1 MRKIFKLSLLALFI
15 GVVSCEDATDI
26 IQADELNE
34 EAAYRTVDDLQSGLN
49 GVYASYVPDAASN
62 GLGDAYLFNDLF
74 TDNIKRGAANIGQGS
89 SEYNFV
95 INTNT
100 NFPNTIWA
108 ARYRTINLVNRVLQN
123 FDRVL
128 ENASD
133 SDISRANNIKAQ
145 LLAFR
150 ALSHFDLFQY
160 FTVDYKNAASPSIIV
175 MDFVPPLGEVY
186 PRNTVGEVMTFIK
199 GDLDSADD
207 LMGTSTDPFYLTKDA
222 LKVIRARVLLFEGN
236 AASYSNIE
244 QITEELLTSHPIID
258 IEGSNN
264 PDRYE
269 GFWQDAN
276 LGDPA
281 ILEDIFTLFR
291 GQADNNIG
299 GLFYANSVD
308 ENGSPFFEMSN
319 ELFDLYAADD
329 VRKAVFVK
337 PSTRAG
343 QILINK
349 YPGSSTGQLSNHVKL
364 FRSSEMLLVKAEV
377 EARQGKL
384 GEAAASVQE
393 LRLKRSMGSLPPVP
407 TYNNLQEALRDIL
420 LERRKEL
427 CYEGHRYLDLKRVG
441 PEVNV
446 GINRA
451 PVDAATFS
459 APREL
464 GATDYGF
471 TMPIPRNEVDANPTI
486 LQNPN
491 Y

>member
-34 EAAYRTVDDLQSGLN
+34 ETAYRTVDDLQSGLN
-49 GVYASYVPDAASN
+49 GVYSSYAPDAASN
-62 GLGDAYLFNDLF
+62 GLGDSFLFNDLF
-74 TDNIKRGAANIGQGS
+74 TDNIKRGASNIGQGS

-108 ARYRTINLVNRVLQN
+108 ARYRTINLVNRVLST

-128 ENASD
+128 ENATD
-133 SDISRANNIKAQ
+133 AEVTRANSIKAQ

-150 ALSHFDLFQY
+150 ALSHFELFQY
-160 FTVDYKNAASPSIIV
+160 FTVDYKNASSPSVII
-175 MDFVPPLGEVY
+175 MDFVPPLGAVY
-186 PRNTVGEVMTFIK
+186 PRNTVGDVLSFIK
-199 GDLDSADD
+199 SDLDSADE

-236 AASYSNIE
+236 SANYSAIE
-244 QITEELLTSHPIID
+244 GITEELLTSHPIID
-258 IEGSNN
+258 SPE
-264 PDRYE
+264 DYE

-276 LGDPA
+276 LADVR
-281 ILEDIFTLFR
+281 EDIFTLFR
-291 GQADNNIG
+291 GQNDNGIA
-299 GLFYANSVD
+299 GLFYANNVGED
-308 ENGSPFFEMSN
+308 GSPFFEMSN
-319 ELFDLYAADD
+319 ELFDLYGSDD
-329 VRKAVFVK
+329 VRKIVWVK
-337 PSTRAG
+337 SSSVPG

-364 FRSSEMLLVKAEV
+364 FRSSEMLLVKAEA

-384 GEAAASVQE
+384 IEAAQSIQS
-393 LRLKRSMGSLPPVP
+393 LRAARAISSTPTTP
-407 TYNNLQEALRDIL
+407 TYANLQDALRDIL

-427 CYEGHRYLDLKRVG
+427 CYEAHRYLDLKRVG

-451 PVDAATFS
+451 PIDAATFS

-464 GATDYGF
+464 GPTDYRF
-471 TMPIPRNEVDANPTI
+471 TMPIPRNEVDANPSI